1 MAGNTINT
9 IASFI
14 PSAPPTTPHHTAPHT
29 LTDGPPTP
37 PLRRPYDILHDD
49 FRRHPLPRSTTRH
62 SILAQQHDVCEII
75 LHPPPC
81 RQSHCQAF
89 LGVVVIVGV
98 GVGVGIFIHLQLFC
112 NISRHEQY
120 VTRHTYT
127 ISIIAIHGYDII
139 DKDTTENDECRWA
152 RWQ

>member
-14 PSAPPTTPHHTAPHT
+14 PHFNHTPPHHGGRHSADHI
-29 LTDGPPTP
+29 
-37 PLRRPYDILHDD
+37 ILHDD

-89 LGVVVIVGV
+89 LGVVGVVI
-98 GVGVGIFIHLQLFC
+98 VGVGIFIHLQLFC

-127 ISIIAIHGYDII
+127 ISIIAIRYDVDNDNKNINII
-139 DKDTTENDECRWA
+139 ENDEYRWA